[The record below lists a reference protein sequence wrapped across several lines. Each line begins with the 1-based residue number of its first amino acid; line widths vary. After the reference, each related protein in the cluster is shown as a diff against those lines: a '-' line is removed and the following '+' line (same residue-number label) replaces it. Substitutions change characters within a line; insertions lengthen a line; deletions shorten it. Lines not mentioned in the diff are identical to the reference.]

1 MNRNTALGTLGL
13 SVLLI
18 LAGIVSQQEVGSSNS
33 VRSNQRVESTVDP
46 IATNI
51 QMSRL
56 VNANNRFGF
65 KLFNQIQTQQ
75 PEENI
80 VVSPHSIAIA
90 LAMVA
95 KATDGTTQEE
105 IVTALELDRL
115 DPTSI
120 NPSYLKLIETLE
132 NAEPNLQLAIANS
145 LWVDRDI
152 TLKPE
157 FIKDLKKFY
166 QAEVNNL
173 DFADS
178 QAQNTI
184 NDWVAENT
192 NDKIPQIVDSLSPED
207 ALYLIN
213 AVYFKGSW
221 SNQFDPNATTEAP
234 FYTAPNSSS
243 PHQMMNQ
250 TGEYRYHEDD
260 RFQAVRIP
268 YGEKEELGMY
278 IFLPQKT
285 SSLETLNQQLNP
297 ENWQEWLS
305 QMRSQRGNIT
315 IPRFKLEY
323 ERDLIDVLS
332 ALGINSI
339 FDSSGADF
347 SAMTDTPVAVDTVKH
362 KTYMEVNESGT
373 EAAAVTSI
381 GIRVT
386 SVQQEDIPFEMNVNR
401 PFFFAIRDDIAET
414 ILFMGNV
421 VEP

>member
-33 VRSNQRVESTVDP
+33 VQSNQRVEESTVDP
-46 IATNI
+46 IATNTQI
-51 QMSRL
+51 SQL
-56 VNANNRFGF
+56 ANANNRFGF

-75 PEENI
+75 PAENI

-120 NPSYLKLIETLE
+120 DRSYLKLIETLQ
-132 NAEPNLQLAIANS
+132 NAEPNLKLAIANS

-152 TLKPE
+152 TLKPK
-157 FIKDLKKFY
+157 FIEDLKKFY
-166 QAEVNNL
+166 RAQVSNL
-173 DFADS
+173 DFS
-178 QAQNTI
+178 NPQAKDKI
-184 NDWVAENT
+184 NNWVAENT

-234 FYTAPNSSS
+234 FYTTSDSS
-243 PHQMMNQ
+243 PQQMMKQ
-250 TGEYRYHEDD
+250 TGEYRYYEDD
-260 RFQAVRIP
+260 LFQAVRIP

-278 IFLPQKT
+278 IFLPQET
-285 SSLETLNQQLNP
+285 SSLKTLNERLNP

-305 QMRSQRGNIT
+305 QMRSQRGNIS
-315 IPRFKLEY
+315 IPRFELEY
-323 ERDLIDVLS
+323 ERDLINVLS

-339 FDSSGADF
+339 FDSSGANF
-347 SAMTDTPVAVDTVKH
+347 STMTDTSVAVDTVKH
-362 KTYMEVNESGT
+362 KTYLEVNESGT

-386 SVQQEDIPFEMNVNR
+386 SLQQEDIPFEMNVNR
-401 PFFFAIRDDIAET
+401 PFFFAIRDDITET